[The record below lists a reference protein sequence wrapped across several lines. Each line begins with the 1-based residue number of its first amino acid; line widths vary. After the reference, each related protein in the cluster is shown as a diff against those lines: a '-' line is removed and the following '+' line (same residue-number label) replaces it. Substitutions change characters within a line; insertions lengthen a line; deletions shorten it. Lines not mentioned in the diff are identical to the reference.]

1 MTSEV
6 PKIKLVFSF
15 CLEEMGVPS
24 DSLVKIT
31 QPANDKIKNSTEVAT
46 LKPRTYL
53 LGPSCVLRVDNRSP
67 GAGGS

>member
-6 PKIKLVFSF
+6 PKIKLVFPF
-15 CLEEMGVPS
+15 RLEAMGVPN

-46 LKPRTYL
+46 LKPRSYL
-53 LGPSCVLRVDNRSP
+53 LDPSCVLSIDNHSP
-67 GAGGS
+67 WAEGL